1 MTECAKKVWRAL
13 NEEFE
18 RTGNVDYCNAAT
30 LSGLSSAQADLGV
43 NQLEALG
50 YIKKNILGE
59 AALTKSGIA
68 CFVE

>member
-18 RTGNVDYCNAAT
+18 RTGNVDYCNAAA
-30 LSGLSSAQADLGV
+30 LSGLSSDQADLGV
-43 NQLEALG
+43 NQLEVLG

-59 AALTKSGIA
+59 AALTKSGML
-68 CFVE
+68 VL